1 MEWSSV
7 INEQFIIR
15 ALQKTIRDDIVELS
29 SLLLGHT
36 NSSSLTT
43 YKKEREILNNIKKER
58 NEIYREE
65 GRRDTNEKNIIS

>member
-43 YKKEREILNNIKKER
+43 YKKERETLNKHRERKER
-58 NEIYREE
+58 NIEE
-65 GRRDTNEKNIIS
+65 EERHE